1 MKFTS
6 EDLMKS
12 MGLAVGNKVKVKTY
26 DNFEETFETYEV
38 MQKAGDTY
46 LQSIDCGFIDSFAY
60 LIDQDF
66 EILPRPKRVG
76 DLKCDGKCP
85 LCPCIYVCNEEV
97 NAVDKTLYEVLEK
110 GIATYTKI
118 PKKLNGDIYNV
129 IKARLDKEVL
139 KEYETNNN

>member
-6 EDLMKS
+6 EDLMKA
-12 MGLAVGNKVKVKTY
+12 MGLAVGDRIKVKTY
-26 DNFEETFETYEV
+26 DNFEEVFETYEV

-76 DLKCDGKCP
+76 DLKCEELDCRNCP
-85 LCPCIYVCNEEV
+85 IRVICLEDRHISNSLYFNLELYNNDQCINFDQEIY
-97 NAVDKTLYEVLEK
+97 DIL
-110 GIATYTKI
+110 
-118 PKKLNGDIYNV
+118 KK
-129 IKARLDKEVL
+129 RLDKEV
-139 KEYETNNN
+139 K